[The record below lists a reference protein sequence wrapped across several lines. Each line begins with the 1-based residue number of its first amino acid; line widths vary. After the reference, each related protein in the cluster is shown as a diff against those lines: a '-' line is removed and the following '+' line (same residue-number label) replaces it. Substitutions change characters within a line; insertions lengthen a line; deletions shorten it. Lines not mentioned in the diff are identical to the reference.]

1 MSVLTPYASQ
11 PDQPFNLIQ
20 PSGVANNLR
29 WTSNAGVYVA
39 YISNVSPSLQTT
51 SGLSCSVQ
59 TTTSNTTDS
68 LNSWLV
74 SAVPL
79 TLSGGSIQFQVAAN
93 PTVPSAF
100 PISWAVTNF

>member
-11 PDQPFNLIQ
+11 PDQPFNAIQ
-20 PSGVANNLR
+20 PCGVANSLR

-39 YISNVSPSLQTT
+39 YISNVSPSLQAT
-51 SGLSCSVQ
+51 SALSCAIQ

-68 LNSWLV
+68 LSSWLV
-74 SAVPL
+74 SAVPS

-93 PTVPSAF
+93 PTVPTAF
-100 PISWAVTNF
+100 PISWAVVKF